1 MMITKSSLP
10 NSTFRLRTRHTSQ
23 WSGLYIDDV
32 SEHSPLSTYDTDTDA
47 LTVRW
52 RKAGSHDTPPSWSPA
67 QFTQLGLQFEKMLE
81 SAGGGHVSASYFCSQ
96 SGGVVP
102 SAAHGLSVAL

>member
-47 LTVRW
+47 LTVR
-52 RKAGSHDTPPSWSPA
+52 
-67 QFTQLGLQFEKMLE
+67 
-81 SAGGGHVSASYFCSQ
+81 
-96 SGGVVP
+96 
-102 SAAHGLSVAL
+102 